1 MSSVFY
7 RAHFISRRARKIAHC
22 RKKLSLKNKKFPFK
36 ENFLARRAY
45 LFSSS
50 TNFFLPL
57 YPKINDRKTMEYIS
71 QECYDK
77 LTAELHE
84 LLTVERPRIAEAIS
98 EARDKGDLS
107 ENFEYHA
114 AKREQGKLEGRIDRL
129 RVKLSNAR
137 IIERSRLNNDSV
149 QLFSTVEL
157 TDLTHNR
164 KMAYTIVNPTES
176 DFSSGKISV
185 KTPIAQGLLKKHVG
199 DVVEIHVPAGLLQL
213 RIDKISVM

>member
-1 MSSVFY
+1 ML
-7 RAHFISRRARKIAHC
+7 RAFSFSYKRAESCPQKTIIT
-22 RKKLSLKNKKFPFK
+22 KN
-36 ENFLARRAY
+36 AY
-45 LFSSS
+45 LCTIIIKKHISM
-50 TNFFLPL
+50 
-57 YPKINDRKTMEYIS
+57 IEYIT
-71 QECYDK
+71 QEGYDK
-77 LTAELHE
+77 LMNELHH
-84 LLTVERPRIAEAIS
+84 LLSVERPKIADAIS

-129 RVKLSNAR
+129 KVKLSNAR

-164 KMAYTIVNPTES
+164 EMTYTIVNQIES
-176 DFSSGKISV
+176 DFSSGKISI